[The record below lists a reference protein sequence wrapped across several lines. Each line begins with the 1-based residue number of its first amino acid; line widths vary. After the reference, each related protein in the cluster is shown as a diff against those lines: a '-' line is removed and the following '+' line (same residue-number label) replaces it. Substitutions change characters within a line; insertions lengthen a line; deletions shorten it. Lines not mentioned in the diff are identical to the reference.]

1 MPHDTGLL
9 NKKGKFSKGFSHTLP
24 IQTIIKY
31 LAPVNVP
38 MWNNYSIRTIEY
50 NITCSMQ
57 VLHLQG
63 IHTYNTISKNQRGTV
78 IVLLCFWV
86 WLPVLLP
93 ARDSYRA
100 FMSCNI
106 HAVIWYW
113 DIWTGTPPVCHIQR
127 GGGFLFNTPHTNRN
141 MSWPSVTQTNTL
153 HETWEKQTD
162 RHVRERN
169 GHRKI
174 TSERART
181 VAC

>member
-1 MPHDTGLL
+1 M
-9 NKKGKFSKGFSHTLP
+9 
-24 IQTIIKY
+24 
-31 LAPVNVP
+31 LAWQYVP

-63 IHTYNTISKNQRGTV
+63 IHTYNTISKKQRGTV

-86 WLPVLLP
+86 SLPVLLP

-100 FMSCNI
+100 FTPCKM

-127 GGGFLFNTPHTNRN
+127 GGGFLFNTPHTKRAFGH
-141 MSWPSVTQTNTL
+141 TNKST
-153 HETWEKQTD
+153 TWSMREAD
-162 RHVRERN
+162 RHERERK